1 MPAFLDMGH
10 YAPYVWGSYGVVA
23 GFMLIEV
30 ILLITKRKSLVKSLT
45 RLARLN
51 REKGHEAET

>member
-1 MPAFLDMGH
+1 MNLPAFLDMGH

-30 ILLITKRKSLVKSLT
+30 ILLMMKRKSLLKNIL
-45 RLARLN
+45 RLSRLN
-51 REKGHEAET
+51 RE